1 MEKIVVL
8 WHNKVRHDLAISL
21 TVNDK
26 NSRQVSQRDKPNDP
40 AITVKQPRAIHRR
53 RTYMYIYPQKKKPIR
68 QTQSRSS
75 KKIKTFNK
83 TKKRK
88 NAKKKYSSQCWTRW
102 PNITL
107 RKWISRNQP
116 SPSKNL
122 LSFIHS
128 FLLQRN
134 HHHNNNNKRKKYK

>member
-1 MEKIVVL
+1 MKMNYSTLQRKRKEKKSFL
-8 WHNKVRHDLAISL
+8 CKKRNGENCGALTQQSKALRHDLAISL

-88 NAKKKYSSQCWTRW
+88 NAKKKYSSQCWTR
-102 PNITL
+102 
-107 RKWISRNQP
+107 
-116 SPSKNL
+116 
-122 LSFIHS
+122 
-128 FLLQRN
+128 
-134 HHHNNNNKRKKYK
+134 